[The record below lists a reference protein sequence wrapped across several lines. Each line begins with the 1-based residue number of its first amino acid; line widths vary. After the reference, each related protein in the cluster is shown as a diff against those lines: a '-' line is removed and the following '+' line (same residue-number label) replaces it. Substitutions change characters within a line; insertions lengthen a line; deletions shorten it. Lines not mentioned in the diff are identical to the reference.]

1 MSDLTKNR
9 VKMRVLDPRLG
20 TEIPLPSY
28 ATNGSAGLDLRACL
42 AEPLT
47 VQPGETVLVP
57 TGLAIYIED
66 ERYAGLV
73 LPRSGLGHKHGIV
86 LGNLVGLIDSDYQGE
101 LKISCW
107 NRSAVPYTIQVG
119 ERLAQYILVPVVQAQ
134 FEIVEEFVATERAAG
149 GFGHTGKG

>member
-9 VKMRVLDPRLG
+9 VKMRILNPKLG

-28 ATNGSAGLDLRACL
+28 ATKGSAGLDLRACL
-42 AEPLT
+42 DEPLT
-47 VQPGETVLVP
+47 VQPGQTVLIP

-86 LGNLVGLIDSDYQGE
+86 LGNLVGLIDADYQGE

-107 NRSAVPYTIQVG
+107 NRGDTAYTIQVG

-149 GFGHTGKG
+149 GFGHTGTA